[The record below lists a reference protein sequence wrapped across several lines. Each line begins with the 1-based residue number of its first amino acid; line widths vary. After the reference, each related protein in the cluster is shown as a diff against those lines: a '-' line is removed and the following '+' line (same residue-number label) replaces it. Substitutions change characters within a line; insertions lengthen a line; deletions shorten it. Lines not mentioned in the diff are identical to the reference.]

1 MLFFGVAITLIGAIS
16 GLVGAIEFKF
26 LLASLGILGSAAG
39 VCIVNRARKMADD
52 SSFEQTVYELMLTT
66 NAGELA
72 AFETTEHDEMKQL
85 EITLEQAIIDAR
97 R

>member
-1 MLFFGVAITLIGAIS
+1 
-16 GLVGAIEFKF
+16 
-26 LLASLGILGSAAG
+26 
-39 VCIVNRARKMADD
+39 MADD